1 MEASFTCRN
10 HSCEKYDIPV
20 EVEIEHGYVGN
31 YCKTCLQQGDVEVRH
46 KGIRAGSVSDLENV
60 ISELIKEYGLI
71 KRLSAA
77 NAATEE
83 DKARILELED
93 IFEGLK
99 CPMCRQPILKHEEQ
113 E

>member
-20 EVEIEHGYVGN
+20 EVEIEHRYVRN
-31 YCKTCLQQGDVEVRH
+31 YCETCFHQGDVEVRH
-46 KGIRAGSVSDLENV
+46 KGLRAGSVSDLENV

-83 DKARILELED
+83 DKARILELEG
-93 IFEGLK
+93 ILGGLK
-99 CPMCRQPILKHEEQ
+99 CPVCGQPILKHEEQ
-113 E
+113 V